1 MHYVVSFIVIALGLW
16 GLSSGLGWLDHA
28 LRAALLGP
36 APGGM
41 GGMLVINATV
51 VVQAASYTVFLVL
64 MDRVLF
70 RPVLAHLDSR
80 KDIVRE
86 AEVTAE
92 EAERAVRAVR
102 RERQE
107 KLDEA
112 FQEASRER
120 SKIKSE
126 GVTEYQRIV
135 QDARKAAD
143 ARVDAARK
151 EIDGEAAEAE
161 KELEAQIGEFS
172 AGIKAKLTH
181 GEVGA

>member
-1 MHYVVSFIVIALGLW
+1 MHYLVSFIVIALGLLALST
-16 GLSSGLGWLDHA
+16 GLEFGDHA
-28 LRAALLGP
+28 LRSLLLGP
-36 APGGM
+36 SPAGQ

-51 VVQAASYTVFLVL
+51 AVQAISYTVFLVL

-70 RPVLAHLDSR
+70 RPMLAHLDSR
-80 KDIVRE
+80 KDIVQE
-86 AEVTAE
+86 AEQAAE
-92 EAERAVRAVR
+92 EAEKAVRSVK

-120 SKIKSE
+120 SKIKAA

-135 QDARKAAD
+135 HEARKAAD
-143 ARVDAARK
+143 ARVDEARK
-151 EIDGEAAEAE
+151 EIDAEAEAAE
-161 KELEAQIGEFS
+161 KELEAQIGDFA